1 MRHRSNRGGWLPP
14 SAPFLVVPGRGL
26 RAPGDWNEVFGR
38 AAPLVVEIGFGK
50 DTFLLAE
57 AQAHPERDHV
67 GVERD
72 PHRVQ
77 LFLHRAEERG
87 LTNVRAMPV
96 AGELAL
102 GVCFADA
109 SVTALHVYFPDPWPK
124 ERHELN
130 RLVRPWFARE
140 AVRVLVPGGRLHLAT
155 DDGPYHAQMERVLG
169 VAELQLV
176 DRAPPGGHATRF
188 EQLWR
193 ERGRTIRTLTYSRR
207 AGP

>member
-14 SAPFLVVPGRGL
+14 PAPFLVVPGDGL
-26 RAPGDWNEVFGR
+26 RAPGDWREIFGR
-38 AAPLVVEIGFGK
+38 DAPLVVEIGFGK
-50 DTFLLAE
+50 DTFLLEE
-57 AQAHPERDHV
+57 AQAHPERDHI

-77 LFLHRAEERG
+77 LFLQRADDRG
-87 LTNVRAMPV
+87 LTNVRALPV

-102 GVCFADA
+102 GVCLEDA

-140 AVRVLVPGGRLHLAT
+140 ATRVLVSGGRLHLAT
-155 DDGPYHAQMERVLG
+155 DEAAYHEQMEEVLEG
-169 VAELQLV
+169 DGLTLV
-176 DRAPPGGHATRF
+176 DREPPGGHATRF
-188 EQLWR
+188 ETLWR
-193 ERGRTIRTLTYSRR
+193 ERGRTIRNLTYSRT